1 MTIKDVAKLSG
12 YSIATVSRAMN
23 NQRNVDEN
31 IRAKILE
38 CAKTLG
44 YSPNILGKSLRN
56 KDSGIIMCI
65 MVNINNNFLADA
77 FLSAQKRLNNEGY
90 QAILCPV
97 SYDSDYE
104 KKLLQLLEGRLMAGV
119 IFFGTTLGRQGL
131 EELNVRFP
139 LVQCSEHIEGSET
152 AYVSIENRLA
162 AFEGVTYLIQNG
174 HTRIGM
180 ISSIFGI
187 GSTKNREAGYREAL
201 ELAGIPFAPELIRKG
216 NYEPESGY
224 QAAMELLALP
234 EPPTAYFCVSDSMA
248 CGCIRALCNSG
259 INVPDDVSVL
269 GFDNSPF
276 ARTMVPSI
284 TTIGL
289 PYAAIGKKAAEL
301 LLDQLKNYN
310 KSNEGVLL
318 PHELVLRESVKPL
331 VC

>member
-1 MTIKDVAKLSG
+1 
-12 YSIATVSRAMN
+12 
-23 NQRNVDEN
+23 
-31 IRAKILE
+31 
-38 CAKTLG
+38 
-44 YSPNILGKSLRN
+44 
-56 KDSGIIMCI
+56 
-65 MVNINNNFLADA
+65 
-77 FLSAQKRLNNEGY
+77 
-90 QAILCPV
+90 
-97 SYDSDYE
+97 
-104 KKLLQLLEGRLMAGV
+104 
-119 IFFGTTLGRQGL
+119 
-131 EELNVRFP
+131 
-139 LVQCSEHIEGSET
+139 
-152 AYVSIENRLA
+152 
-162 AFEGVTYLIQNG
+162 
-174 HTRIGM
+174 M
-180 ISSIFGI
+180 ISSIFGV

-224 QAAMELLALP
+224 QVAMELLALP

-259 INVPDDVSVL
+259 INVPGDVSVL